1 MKNKVEMGKQY
12 KSSTPGGLFNGADGL
27 FNGAAFRR
35 VLAIDCAG
43 DCPVAIELEDGSI
56 LTFTEDGYYFADRR
70 QDYYDLI
77 EVSPYA
83 DFKTDER
90 VMISNDGVYWHR
102 RHFDKEMDGV
112 AYCFEY
118 GRTSWTIGDRESY
131 DDCESYPW
139 NFCRRPT
146 EEELK
151 EK

>member
-1 MKNKVEMGKQY
+1 MKTKVEIGKQY
-12 KSSTPGGLFNGADGL
+12 KSIAPDGL

-43 DCPVAIELEDGSI
+43 DSPVVIELENGSI

-90 VMISNDGVYWHR
+90 VMISIDGVYWHR

-118 GRTSWTIGDRESY
+118 GRTSWTI

-139 NFCRRPT
+139 DFCRRPT

-151 EK
+151 EI